1 MKSKIVAF
9 YEGFG
14 ADHRGRSFEEILG
27 FDDDALEY
35 IHDYIQWLFPLMEPS
50 AFNPW
55 APVLTQE
62 DVRAFQASETL
73 RQKLGRA
80 FERIWLFYGFDEN
93 RRDWVTPGNHNFL
106 RLTRILTSTK
116 LLGRPDCTGKL
127 FAALEE
133 LYGTHSSVI
142 GPVTY
147 RYWKNAR

>member
-116 LLGRPDCTGKL
+116 LLGRQDCTAKL

-133 LYGTHSSVI
+133 LYRTHASVI